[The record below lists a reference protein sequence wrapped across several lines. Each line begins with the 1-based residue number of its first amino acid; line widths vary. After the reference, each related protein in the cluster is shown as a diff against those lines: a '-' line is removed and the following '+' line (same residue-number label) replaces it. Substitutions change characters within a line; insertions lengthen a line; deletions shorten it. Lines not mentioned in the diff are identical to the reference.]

1 MKSKIKNIFNS
12 NIAKN
17 GFWLIILQ
25 GFNTIVP
32 LLTIPYITRILSA
45 SAYGEFSL
53 ALNLIGY
60 FQVVVEYGFGL
71 LGARKIAT
79 RQSDDELGIIRSR
92 ILGAR
97 FILLFISA
105 ILMLGIAFAGKY
117 DSRQM
122 MCTGILFGLVVATV
136 FQQTYFFQGVADMRP
151 VSVINI
157 ISRTISVIFIFIFVK
172 NSEDLYLYC
181 LLYISTSIIS
191 SVAAFVIIKKKYL
204 AKLKRVSMKSVFT
217 EIKEGW
223 DLFVSSAMSKI
234 FASAGITILGFWAT
248 KSEVGIYSAINKIA
262 YVLVLLFGAVSQ
274 ALYPHICKAFSESNQ
289 HGIQLVKKY
298 SKPVILFFTFIGIFL
313 SVLNKPI
320 VRIAFG
326 VEYEGYSLILL
337 PFTAWVIFGI
347 INNFLGIQ
355 TLVGSGNQSVYGRCM
370 AISIMLM
377 IILMLGFSRIWG
389 VYGVAIATLLSEMI
403 LTALLAY
410 NVKKYVTNR
419 NNG

>member
-1 MKSKIKNIFNS
+1 MKSKIKGLLNS

-25 GFNTIVP
+25 GFNTVVP
-32 LLTIPYITRILSA
+32 LLTIPYVTRILSA

-97 FILLFISA
+97 FILFLISLV
-105 ILMLGIAFAGKY
+105 ILSVVVIVGKY
-117 DSRQM
+117 DRSQM
-122 MCTGILFGLVVATV
+122 ICMGLLSGLVLATV
-136 FQQTYFFQGVADMRP
+136 FQQTYFFQGVADMKP

-157 ISRTISVIFIFIFVK
+157 ISRTISVILIFILVK
-172 NSEDLYLYC
+172 NTEDLYLYC

-191 SVAAFVIIKKKYL
+191 CIASFVIIKRRYA
-204 AKLKRVSMKSVFT
+204 AKLRRVSLKSLFA

-223 DLFVSSAMSKI
+223 DLFVSSAMAKI

-248 KSEVGIYSAINKIA
+248 KSEVGIYSAIHKIP
-262 YVLVLLFGAVSQ
+262 YILVLLFSAVSQ
-274 ALYPHICKAFSESNQ
+274 ALYPHICKAFSVSNQ
-289 HGIQLVKKY
+289 QGMGLVKKY
-298 SKPVILFFTFIGIFL
+298 SKPVILLFVLMGAFIAI
-313 SVLNKPI
+313 LNKPI

-326 VEYEGYSLILL
+326 VEYEAYSLLL
-337 PFTAWVIFGI
+337 VPFTFWVVFGI

-355 TLVGSGNQSVYGRCM
+355 TLVASGNQSAYGRCM
-370 AISIMLM
+370 AISILLM
-377 IILMLGFSRIWG
+377 IILMLGFSRIWR

-403 LTALLAY
+403 LTVLLAY
-410 NVKKYVTNR
+410 NVKKHVINE
-419 NNG
+419 NA